1 MLEPVHGMRGKLPS
15 LHRIGKSKCID
26 EDEPPPIHDINFDIE
41 PPFVPL
47 DDNKFDVSDAEETL
61 RALRRSFRIL
71 CPGRHTCKRSLDHSG
86 LNIVHCRDGV
96 GLGKYYVQLQ
106 RIMEQRAW
114 LEFTHDWVYR
124 VKSAILFIHE
134 LESMVHTES
143 CTLHDIMHN
152 NLISPDI
159 ESKLCGLNSLCEDLR
174 IHTNHWNSIQQRIQT
189 HRWMQPMLSSHY
201 SELELLK
208 KVFYQLQDTA
218 IMWTY
223 RLIQIGLEVFA
234 HSQLNP
240 ISNEILWN
248 MARGLEDFNSIV
260 NNVKTQRCKY
270 NNRSPVFGHVKSKCS
285 WSSLMFD
292 PKLHNLPST
301 IHDSIQTVPLSHVLK
316 CLANQRSRYA
326 AFETH
331 RFLTKSDEFVDMLDM
346 GGLPGFVWND
356 QSSNILKTMQL
367 ETSDYHSATGST
379 TSLSAAMLKVGSLK
393 APDLSALMSPLI
405 DFARR
410 EQEFAEKLLTI
421 VCNSTSFLRRG
432 SVQNANLKGSR
443 ALLNSTRLVPC
454 GFSGTPVLSRT
465 DSRRKTVSWGDT
477 ADFSV
482 KSQLVTKYLDS
493 LWENFGHNFEHL
505 LYEPSWS
512 GERSLMRT
520 DIGSLYLVNDALV
533 MMLCR
538 MIYHGIVKDLFPPGS
553 VMSLQ
558 LVAQKVHTIAAV
570 GCWDHCVCSAEGLKT
585 VDKCYPCPLA
595 NGDFSTKTG
604 LLLKDTYQPL
614 LSALEDYVHSM
625 NNITSGSELS
635 LQKIVADPAHS
646 LSLFTRLQTTARMV
660 LSWCYSKTHE
670 FLASWS
676 ISSFILLTQ
685 TDLKI
690 LSDETKRAVCVAQ
703 TLCTSLSQYNS
714 LQDAYIHSALTEVYH
729 DLEDI
734 NSQLQSLSGS
744 VMKLFSENCGKIS
757 RQFFQN
763 NMPGGKVWRSKSVGL
778 RKRSS
783 RHLPKSNSD
792 CKKSRSG
799 YNIDYTVEQQDYVE
813 HALETILEPVLDGVS
828 KLKVT
833 SQLSVISMATV
844 AMCEA
849 WTDYILKEKIKFSLH
864 GAHQLGADFTFV
876 RTWLST
882 AIQNNEV
889 RQSITQLSVFN
900 YLNGIV
906 LLLQRQPKRRGS
918 SRFTDPCSTDD
929 INSDN
934 VEGNEADSSRRG
946 ASAASCE
953 SAAEST
959 TPNDEKDICSVPN
972 TEDWLA
978 LRVCGGS
985 RSWKFPSC
993 FNIQREDS

>member
-1 MLEPVHGMRGKLPS
+1 
-15 LHRIGKSKCID
+15 
-26 EDEPPPIHDINFDIE
+26 
-41 PPFVPL
+41 
-47 DDNKFDVSDAEETL
+47 
-61 RALRRSFRIL
+61 
-71 CPGRHTCKRSLDHSG
+71 
-86 LNIVHCRDGV
+86 
-96 GLGKYYVQLQ
+96 
-106 RIMEQRAW
+106 
-114 LEFTHDWVYR
+114 
-124 VKSAILFIHE
+124 
-134 LESMVHTES
+134 
-143 CTLHDIMHN
+143 
-152 NLISPDI
+152 
-159 ESKLCGLNSLCEDLR
+159 
-174 IHTNHWNSIQQRIQT
+174 
-189 HRWMQPMLSSHY
+189 
-201 SELELLK
+201 
-208 KVFYQLQDTA
+208 
-218 IMWTY
+218 
-223 RLIQIGLEVFA
+223 
-234 HSQLNP
+234 
-240 ISNEILWN
+240 
-248 MARGLEDFNSIV
+248 
-260 NNVKTQRCKY
+260 
-270 NNRSPVFGHVKSKCS
+270 
-285 WSSLMFD
+285 
-292 PKLHNLPST
+292 
-301 IHDSIQTVPLSHVLK
+301 
-316 CLANQRSRYA
+316 
-326 AFETH
+326 
-331 RFLTKSDEFVDMLDM
+331 
-346 GGLPGFVWND
+346 
-356 QSSNILKTMQL
+356 
-367 ETSDYHSATGST
+367 
-379 TSLSAAMLKVGSLK
+379 
-393 APDLSALMSPLI
+393 
-405 DFARR
+405 
-410 EQEFAEKLLTI
+410 
-421 VCNSTSFLRRG
+421 
-432 SVQNANLKGSR
+432 
-443 ALLNSTRLVPC
+443 
-454 GFSGTPVLSRT
+454 
-465 DSRRKTVSWGDT
+465 
-477 ADFSV
+477 
-482 KSQLVTKYLDS
+482 
-493 LWENFGHNFEHL
+493 
-505 LYEPSWS
+505 
-512 GERSLMRT
+512 
-520 DIGSLYLVNDALV
+520 
-533 MMLCR
+533 

-763 NMPGGKVWRSKSVGL
+763 NMPGGKVWRSKSV
-778 RKRSS
+778 
-783 RHLPKSNSD
+783 
-792 CKKSRSG
+792 
-799 YNIDYTVEQQDYVE
+799 DYTVEQQDYVE

>member
-520 DIGSLYLVNDALV
+520 DIGSLYLINDALV

-538 MIYHGIVKDLFPPGS
+538 MIYHGIVKGKLILFIYYLLFVHF
-553 VMSLQ
+553 VMCIHL
-558 LVAQKVHTIAAV
+558 LNAEYLILIIAA
-570 GCWDHCVCSAEGLKT
+570 
-585 VDKCYPCPLA
+585 
-595 NGDFSTKTG
+595 
-604 LLLKDTYQPL
+604 
-614 LSALEDYVHSM
+614 
-625 NNITSGSELS
+625 
-635 LQKIVADPAHS
+635 
-646 LSLFTRLQTTARMV
+646 
-660 LSWCYSKTHE
+660 
-670 FLASWS
+670 
-676 ISSFILLTQ
+676 SF
-685 TDLKI
+685 
-690 LSDETKRAVCVAQ
+690 
-703 TLCTSLSQYNS
+703 
-714 LQDAYIHSALTEVYH
+714 H
-729 DLEDI
+729 
-734 NSQLQSLSGS
+734 
-744 VMKLFSENCGKIS
+744 
-757 RQFFQN
+757 FF
-763 NMPGGKVWRSKSVGL
+763 
-778 RKRSS
+778 
-783 RHLPKSNSD
+783 
-792 CKKSRSG
+792 
-799 YNIDYTVEQQDYVE
+799 
-813 HALETILEPVLDGVS
+813 
-828 KLKVT
+828 
-833 SQLSVISMATV
+833 
-844 AMCEA
+844 
-849 WTDYILKEKIKFSLH
+849 F
-864 GAHQLGADFTFV
+864 FFV
-876 RTWLST
+876 
-882 AIQNNEV
+882 Q
-889 RQSITQLSVFN
+889 
-900 YLNGIV
+900 
-906 LLLQRQPKRRGS
+906 
-918 SRFTDPCSTDD
+918 
-929 INSDN
+929 
-934 VEGNEADSSRRG
+934 
-946 ASAASCE
+946 
-953 SAAEST
+953 
-959 TPNDEKDICSVPN
+959 
-972 TEDWLA
+972 
-978 LRVCGGS
+978 
-985 RSWKFPSC
+985 
-993 FNIQREDS
+993 